1 MEIENST
8 DRSDARYPGTPQYRH
23 LLRARRPSEVFLRE
37 RMQVRTPSEAND
49 EAPAGPGTGPAERG
63 T

>member
-1 MEIENST
+1 MEIEDST
-8 DRSDARYPGTPQYRH
+8 SRSDARYPRAPQYRH
-23 LLRARRPSEVFLRE
+23 LLRARRPSEMFLRE
-37 RMQVRTPSEAND
+37 RMQLRTPPETND

>member
-1 MEIENST
+1 MEDENST
-8 DRSDARYPGTPQYRH
+8 NQSDARYPGTPQYRL

-37 RMQVRTPSEAND
+37 RMQVRTPPETDD
-49 EAPAGPGTGPAERG
+49 EAPAGTGPGPAERG